1 MQVRKE
7 TNVSNPNQL
16 RNGGADDLNPD
27 YSNWIIDLTPAILS
41 KENKETER
49 TELSPERR
57 QEITDALVDVISN
70 SDLDMNY
77 KVVAEP
83 AHIAEANLPTFDHPE
98 PPEPSPEPPEPPEPS
113 PEPPEKEKCSNEPN
127 ESPRPSTL
135 SYTSWYNDPS
145 RH

>member
-16 RNGGADDLNPD
+16 RNDGADDLNPD

-49 TELSPERR
+49 TELSSERR

-70 SDLDMNY
+70 SDLDMDY

-98 PPEPSPEPPEPPEPS
+98 PSSEPPEPPEPS
-113 PEPPEKEKCSNEPN
+113 SEPPEKEKCSNEPN
-127 ESPRPSTL
+127 ESSRPSTL
-135 SYTSWYNDPS
+135 SYTSWYDDPS

>member
-1 MQVRKE
+1 M
-7 TNVSNPNQL
+7 SNPNQL
-16 RNGGADDLNPD
+16 RNDGADDLNPD

-49 TELSPERR
+49 TELSSERR

-70 SDLDMNY
+70 SDLDMNC

-98 PPEPSPEPPEPPEPS
+98 PPETPEPPS
-113 PEPPEKEKCSNEPN
+113 EPPEKEKCSNEPN
-127 ESPRPSTL
+127 ESSRPSTL

>member
-16 RNGGADDLNPD
+16 RNDGADDLNPD

-98 PPEPSPEPPEPPEPS
+98 PPEPPS
-113 PEPPEKEKCSNEPN
+113 EPPEKEKCSNEPN
-127 ESPRPSTL
+127 ESSRPSTL
-135 SYTSWYNDPS
+135 SYTSWYDDLS

>member
-16 RNGGADDLNPD
+16 RNDGADDLNPD

-49 TELSPERR
+49 TELSSERR
-57 QEITDALVDVISN
+57 QEITDALVDVIFN

-98 PPEPSPEPPEPPEPS
+98 PPEPSS
-113 PEPPEKEKCSNEPN
+113 EPPEKEKCSNEPN
-127 ESPRPSTL
+127 ESTRPSTL

>member
-1 MQVRKE
+1 M
-7 TNVSNPNQL
+7 SNPNQL
-16 RNGGADDLNPD
+16 RNDGADDLNPD

-49 TELSPERR
+49 TELSSERR
-57 QEITDALVDVISN
+57 QEITDALVDVIFN

-98 PPEPSPEPPEPPEPS
+98 PPEPPEPSSEPPEPPEPS
-113 PEPPEKEKCSNEPN
+113 SEPPEKEKCSNEPN
-127 ESPRPSTL
+127 ESSRPSTL
-135 SYTSWYNDPS
+135 SYTSWYDDPS